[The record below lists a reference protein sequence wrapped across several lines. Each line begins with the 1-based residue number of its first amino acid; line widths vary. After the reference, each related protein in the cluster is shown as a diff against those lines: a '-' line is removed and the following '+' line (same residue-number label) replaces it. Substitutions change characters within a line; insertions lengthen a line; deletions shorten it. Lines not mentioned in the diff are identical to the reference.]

1 MLLPGILRNTEEKVS
16 QGTGGGNLWDS
27 GEEFAG
33 IPVGWLVEDEIGGAI
48 FDELTGTH
56 YGNMGGELRDHRE
69 TMRDQEIGELEFL
82 LKFLKKQEHLS
93 ADGDIE
99 GGDGFIG
106 NDERGA
112 KNQGAGDTN
121 ALTLAAG
128 EFVRIAV
135 HGIVGQAD
143 AAEELRGAREAIVA
157 REIWFVNCQRF
168 SSDFTDAHTGIQG
181 SERILEDHL
190 HLAALRT
197 QSFSGEM
204 PEVVAFEKNCAV
216 VGLHQAEKHASE
228 GSFAAAALAD
238 NGKGFARLDEEAY
251 VINGD
256 EAVTFRF
263 VGE

>member
-1 MLLPGILRNTEEKVS
+1 
-16 QGTGGGNLWDS
+16 
-27 GEEFAG
+27 
-33 IPVGWLVEDEIGGAI
+33 
-48 FDELTGTH
+48 
-56 YGNMGGELRDHRE
+56 
-69 TMRDQEIGELEFL
+69 
-82 LKFLKKQEHLS
+82 
-93 ADGDIE
+93 
-99 GGDGFIG
+99 
-106 NDERGA
+106 
-112 KNQGAGDTN
+112 
-121 ALTLAAG
+121 
-128 EFVRIAV
+128 VRIAV

-168 SSDFTDAHTGIQG
+168 CSDFTDAHTGIQG

-197 QSFSGEM
+197 QGFSGEM
-204 PEVVAFEKNCAV
+204 PEVVAFEKNCTV

-228 GSFAAAALAD
+228 SSFAAATFAD
-238 NGKGFARLDEEAY
+238 DGKGFTRLDEEAY